1 MYIKKYKV
9 LKEKNKS
16 TETALKEFMAH
27 LLDKDFKATVLKMLK
42 ELKQDVEKVNKM
54 MYEHNGSVG
63 KRVTKPKEKPKNY
76 RAEKYNNWYFKIH

>member
-16 TETALKEFMAH
+16 TETALKDFMAH

-42 ELKQDVEKVNKM
+42 ELKENVKKVRKTIG
-54 MYEHNGSVG
+54 E
-63 KRVTKPKEKPKNY
+63 
-76 RAEKYNNWYFKIH
+76 